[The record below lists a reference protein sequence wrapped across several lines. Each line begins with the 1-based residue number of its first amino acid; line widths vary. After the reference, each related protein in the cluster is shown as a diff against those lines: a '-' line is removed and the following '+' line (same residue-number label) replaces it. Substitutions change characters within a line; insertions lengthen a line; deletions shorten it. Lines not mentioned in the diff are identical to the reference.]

1 MLQKTLADKTTAK
14 FDFKKSLKGSLLV
27 GILNFL
33 WCMYWFAVSPFY
45 WFAVTPYLNETYAF
59 KLMTIDEDV
68 LLVYRIVVLCIG
80 AVFSFA
86 VFNTISNKKANN
98 FHFANGLTR
107 NTYYFN
113 RVKAAVTVMLISTL
127 IPVVIDVALNIRD
140 FGHPGYILQYGLVM
154 YLEYI
159 SILLVGFAVASV
171 CSVITYTRGNA
182 VITTGAV
189 IAAPTVFTNA
199 VIQCMGAFLRG
210 FVGDYYSPELNR
222 YIGRIGYEANYTDSS
237 YSYFPEHCFDV
248 FKFVSSADKF
258 GNETVEFINTPIELI
273 LPIIYWLAVGV
284 VAIYIGKVFI
294 NKRKLEN
301 VGDRSKDVIPTNFI
315 AITGLSVVLIM
326 VFSLIDTTVT
336 THGPL
341 WSVATIAYLILIVF
355 VCYYILLMILTGK
368 IKQRLKAFITPAV
381 ASGVITTCVVVF
393 MTGCFGYTS
402 YVPDLDKVEFA
413 VIEVSDFYNVLN
425 ENYEGGGYGYCKEP
439 FYSDFYKRYFEVAD
453 KDDLRIVSELNK
465 EMAEVT
471 EDMEYNPISITYY
484 LSNGKAVIRSFYT
497 LRCDYPVLETKIGE
511 TNIYKAKTEYTLIG
525 NEEDPYENRYIKEL
539 YEVKSN
545 YSKKYGASLHFNI
558 YDSDTYQMNYADYKT
573 YIVCE
578 DGISAFKTENTT
590 ELRES
595 LLKDYL
601 ESSVK
606 ERFTSQDKI
615 IGAVVFNPN
624 KSGDLE
630 IYENNH
636 DYNDKYTLYIRESMK
651 NTVNY
656 LKSTGEYG
664 KLFTGS
670 NKDLVAVSVIPVGKY
685 ISAIDDYSGL
695 DKIFYGQNYTEEDI
709 VNGFIEADDGNGFI
723 YSSNNIKDA
732 KDPLNEMFGSAQK
745 YTEPEKM
752 QAIYE
757 KVRVMGAGNSD
768 DFLALLEYSNGTNA
782 LRLLREEDA
791 E

>member
-1 MLQKTLADKTTAK
+1 
-14 FDFKKSLKGSLLV
+14 
-27 GILNFL
+27 
-33 WCMYWFAVSPFY
+33 
-45 WFAVTPYLNETYAF
+45 
-59 KLMTIDEDV
+59 
-68 LLVYRIVVLCIG
+68 
-80 AVFSFA
+80 
-86 VFNTISNKKANN
+86 
-98 FHFANGLTR
+98 
-107 NTYYFN
+107 
-113 RVKAAVTVMLISTL
+113 
-127 IPVVIDVALNIRD
+127 
-140 FGHPGYILQYGLVM
+140 
-154 YLEYI
+154 
-159 SILLVGFAVASV
+159 
-171 CSVITYTRGNA
+171 
-182 VITTGAV
+182 
-189 IAAPTVFTNA
+189 
-199 VIQCMGAFLRG
+199 
-210 FVGDYYSPELNR
+210 
-222 YIGRIGYEANYTDSS
+222 
-237 YSYFPEHCFDV
+237 
-248 FKFVSSADKF
+248 
-258 GNETVEFINTPIELI
+258 
-273 LPIIYWLAVGV
+273 
-284 VAIYIGKVFI
+284 GKVLI

-341 WSVATIAYLILIVF
+341 WSVATVVYLIAIVF
-355 VCYYILLMILTGK
+355 LCYYILLMILTGK
-368 IKQRLKAFITPAV
+368 IRHNLKVLVTPAV
-381 ASGVITTCVVVF
+381 ASGVLTIGIVVF
-393 MTGCFGYTS
+393 MTGGFGYTS

-413 VIEVSDFYNVLN
+413 VIEVSDCYNVLN
-425 ENYEGGGYGYCKEP
+425 ENYEGWGYGYCKEP

-465 EMAEVT
+465 EIAEVT

-484 LSNGKAVIRSFYT
+484 LSNGKAVIRNFYT

-545 YSKKYGASLHFNI
+545 YSKKYGASLHFNV
-558 YDSDTYQMNYADYKT
+558 YDLDTYQMNYADYKT

-578 DGISAFKTENTT
+578 DGINAFKTENTT

-615 IGAVVFNPN
+615 IGTVLFNSN
-624 KSGDLE
+624 ESGDLE
-630 IYENNH
+630 IYDNNH

-670 NKDLVAVSVIPVGKY
+670 NKDLVSVSVIPVGKY

-709 VNGFIEADDGNGFI
+709 VNGFVEADNGNGII
-723 YSSNNIKDA
+723 YSSNNIKAA

-745 YTEPEKM
+745 YTESERM
-752 QAIYE
+752 QAVYN

-768 DFLALLEYSNGTNA
+768 DFLVLLEYSNGTNA

-791 E
+791 EKVFK